1 MNLMFPV
8 HWGGFYVS
16 AGTGGVSFGL
26 GISSIT
32 VIGAVSGG
40 LIFRNWALHVFS
52 IFILLLYLITNPRIM
67 KNKFATGLLLT
78 SAILMMVSCNTKK
91 EETSTVVIDKEQ
103 IKQEIQ
109 AKENLFAETY
119 NAGEKKNI
127 GYYADDAIS
136 FAQNRAPLIGK
147 EAIVEYLLEGLDN
160 KDNSNKI
167 SFTTNEVF
175 VSNDGIQVVEIGFY
189 KVVDSTNTIINSGN
203 YMSLFEKR
211 DGNYVSVRDMSVSN
225 MPIEIPNVEE

>member
-1 MNLMFPV
+1 MKQQILKSILF
-8 HWGGFYVS
+8 
-16 AGTGGVSFGL
+16 SF
-26 GISSIT
+26 
-32 VIGAVSGG
+32 V
-40 LIFRNWALHVFS
+40 
-52 IFILLLYLITNPRIM
+52 
-67 KNKFATGLLLT
+67 
-78 SAILMMVSCNTKK
+78 MVSILACK
-91 EETSTVVIDKEQ
+91 ENSGDVQAIEIDKEA
-103 IKQEIQ
+103 IKKEIQ

-119 NAGEKKNI
+119 NSGQKKKI

-147 EAIVEYLLEGLDN
+147 EAIVEFLLDGIDS

-167 SFTTNEVF
+167 SFTTNDVF

-189 KVVDSTNTIINSGN
+189 KVVDSTNTIVNSGN

-225 MPIEIPNVEE
+225 MPLEQLLDDE

>member
-1 MNLMFPV
+1 
-8 HWGGFYVS
+8 
-16 AGTGGVSFGL
+16 
-26 GISSIT
+26 
-32 VIGAVSGG
+32 
-40 LIFRNWALHVFS
+40 
-52 IFILLLYLITNPRIM
+52 M

-78 SAILMMVSCNTKK
+78 SAIVMMVSCNTKK

-103 IKQEIQ
+103 IKKEIQ

-119 NAGEKKNI
+119 NAGEKKSI

-136 FAQNRAPLIGK
+136 FSQNRAPLIGK
-147 EAIVEYLLEGLDN
+147 DAIIEYLLEGLDN